1 MKTIVLI
8 KQVPMAWAMTLD
20 PETRTLKREGVRNEV
35 SSFDLR
41 ALLRAIAL
49 RDETLERCRS
59 LLIELARGYDGADR
73 FYLEAFGLGCEGK
86 EDGLYPQLLAELGDD
101 PLRWSAAFEG
111 IAWRLHPPAALLAFN
126 VVAEADDRISPAD
139 IDLLVE
145 KAEVPDHLNQ
155 AAPDPAYGDKS
166 PLLRLESGSARVTL
180 FDGGHEIVPAAALG
194 WDVEI
199 FFTFYGLLLLKN
211 NIDAE
216 VSPLGNPAMPMKM
229 PFGPKWF
236 QEYQWPMPNLIMAG
250 IPGFEKL
257 ATGLMKKTF
266 QNKGV
271 ASIEELRSLCIEAD
285 VKMVACQ
292 MTVDVFG
299 FDSNEFIPEVTDYVG
314 ATSFLPVAQKSDV
327 CLFI

>member
-1 MKTIVLI
+1 MSTTAENV
-8 KQVPMAWAMTLD
+8 QVNAELDAWLDQKLDELLPKKLEHLETMRTPSMSIIATKGTLD
-20 PETRTLKREGVRNEV
+20 WAYPP
-35 SSFDLR
+35 F
-41 ALLRAIAL
+41 I
-49 RDETLERCRS
+49 
-59 LLIELARGYDGADR
+59 LA
-73 FYLEAFGLGCEGK
+73 
-86 EDGLYPQLLAELGDD
+86 
-101 PLRWSAAFEG
+101 S
-111 IAWRLHPPAALLAFN
+111 
-126 VVAEADDRISPAD
+126 
-139 IDLLVE
+139 
-145 KAEVPDHLNQ
+145 
-155 AAPDPAYGDKS
+155 
-166 PLLRLESGSARVTL
+166 T
-180 FDGGHEIVPAAALG
+180 AAALG

-236 QEYQWPMPNLIMAG
+236 QEYQWPMPNLVMAG

-327 CLFI
+327 CLFV